1 MMKTIKSRADVLLA
15 EQGLAESREKAKRLV
30 MAGQVWL
37 LDPATGQRRER
48 VAKPGQQLPADAA
61 LEVDGGSRFVSRGGY
76 KLLTA
81 LEHFSIDP
89 AGWICL
95 DVGASTGGFTDC
107 LLQFGAAHVY
117 AVDVGHGQLD
127 PKIRNDPRVT
137 AMERVNMRHATS
149 DLIPEPVDFIVAD
162 VSFISLTK
170 VLPACMPFLKPGGMV
185 ASLVKPQFEVGPG
198 ETDKGVVRDER
209 VQRRAVDMV
218 ADFCAR
224 ELNLSRLGD
233 IPSAVKGPKGN
244 QEYLL
249 LLRLAH

>member
-1 MMKTIKSRADVLLA
+1 MSKKLRADVLLA

-37 LDPATGQRRER
+37 LDPDSGERARR
-48 VAKPGQQLPADAA
+48 VDKPGQQLPPDARM
-61 LEVDGGSRFVSRGGY
+61 EVDQGSRFVSRGGY

-89 AGWICL
+89 TGWTCL

-127 PKIRNDPRVT
+127 PKIRNHPRVT
-137 AMERVNMRHATS
+137 AMERVNMRHAPA
-149 DLIPEPVDFIVAD
+149 DLIPGPVDFMVAD

-170 VLPACMPFLKPGGMV
+170 VLPACVGFLRPGALV
-185 ASLVKPQFEVGPG
+185 AALVKPQFEVGPG

-218 ADFCAR
+218 ADFAAR
-224 ELNLSRLGD
+224 ELGLERLGD

-249 LLRLAH
+249 LLRRAS